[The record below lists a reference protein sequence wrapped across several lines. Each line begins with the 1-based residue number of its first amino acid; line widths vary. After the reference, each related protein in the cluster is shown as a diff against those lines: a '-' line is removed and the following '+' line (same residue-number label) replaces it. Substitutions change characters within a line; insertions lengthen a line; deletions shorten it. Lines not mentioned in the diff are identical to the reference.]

1 MDNNLS
7 QNGDHS
13 NVHQSNLTDNDYSRS
28 STNDVNQAEHL
39 FSNFNYNDANT
50 PYGYTDFL
58 TMNDNILSPPAY
70 TPIMSSNYVS
80 IPDPNEQQY
89 ISTSHSYTST
99 TSPYVPDQNPMQH
112 IQNIP
117 TQVTPLDMNVNFS
130 QTNRSE
136 IFRFDIPGF
145 QIQVI
150 VIPVSSPSTSLNN
163 SDMLNQGQ

>member
-70 TPIMSSNYVS
+70 TPIMSSNYGS

-99 TSPYVPDQNPMQH
+99 TSPYVPKSNAAY
-112 IQNIP
+112 
-117 TQVTPLDMNVNFS
+117 S
-130 QTNRSE
+130 KYSY
-136 IFRFDIPGF
+136 
-145 QIQVI
+145 
-150 VIPVSSPSTSLNN
+150 SSDST
-163 SDMLNQGQ
+163 